1 MDRKHIKEW
10 LKQEESL
17 LNQKCRSRS
26 NGRGCTS
33 RFPLLEQALYGDYK
47 KVRDEGKTIK
57 H

>member
-1 MDRKHIKEW
+1 MEA
-10 LKQEESL
+10 EA
-17 LNQKCRSRS
+17 
-26 NGRGCTS
+26 GCTS